1 MAERLAPAEAAA
13 RIGARDTVGMPL
25 GTGQPPALL
34 AALGERDDWQE
45 LRVYGAL
52 LSVGTALFSDP
63 HVHYLSGFYGPIERM
78 LRESGANISFAPADF
93 RRFAPLI
100 EAQRPRVMITAAAG
114 PDPEGY
120 CSLSLHAGAS
130 VTAIHRAGADPERLL
145 VVEAS
150 TNFPRTSGLP
160 PEHPHRVH
168 LDEIDLL
175 VESDAS
181 PLPLADPEPTE
192 VDRAIAANATE
203 HIPAGAT
210 LQTGIGAVPSTI
222 AGILAEGDGGGY
234 GVHSEM
240 FTTGLM
246 RLHKAGKVSN
256 EKGRFDGVSVATFAA
271 GTEELYEWLDGGADV
286 AFLPVDVVNSSTTI
300 SANRRMVT
308 INAAIAVD
316 IQGQVIADTIAGSQY
331 SGIGGHEDFVSGP
344 GLALDDRSLICVPST
359 VEIGGE
365 RRSRIVPWFEAGA
378 VITTPRHHTDVV
390 VTEHGAAE
398 LQGKT
403 THQRGLELARVA
415 HPDFREELIAAAER
429 TSSGL
434 APFER

>member
-1 MAERLAPAEAAA
+1 
-13 RIGARDTVGMPL
+13 
-25 GTGQPPALL
+25 
-34 AALGERDDWQE
+34 
-45 LRVYGAL
+45 
-52 LSVGTALFSDP
+52 
-63 HVHYLSGFYGPIERM
+63 
-78 LRESGANISFAPADF
+78 
-93 RRFAPLI
+93 
-100 EAQRPRVMITAAAG
+100 MITAAAG

-344 GLALDDRSLICVPST
+344 GLALDDRSLICLPST